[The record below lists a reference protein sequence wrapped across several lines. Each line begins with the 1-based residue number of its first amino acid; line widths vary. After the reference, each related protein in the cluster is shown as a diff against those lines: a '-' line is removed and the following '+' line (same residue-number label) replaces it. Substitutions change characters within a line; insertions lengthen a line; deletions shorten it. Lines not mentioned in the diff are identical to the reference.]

1 MYQRNRSQNHSQ
13 DWDPM
18 REEYENS
25 TYAPQYHDDDTNTD
39 GGVQLDHCKLYV
51 TNIPK
56 TLKQEG
62 LRNLFSKYGNCLKIF
77 LSNDPSKRYALIWY
91 ETPSEAKLA
100 MMKLNKTDPLQLNI
114 NVAHKKTYQE
124 PQNQRSSN
132 NQRSSMNYRD
142 DGSVSSKSR
151 YSRKLEEVSN
161 GENNND
167 DDIVIDDDLGLL
179 DDGLDTNLVLEI
191 EELKL
196 KHLKL
201 QEAQIQCKQRM
212 LLLNRIGKNTAQKPA
227 VNRCMLPDG
236 RIVVRNTNE
245 RTEQQDVAF
254 SSAAG
259 DSRAMSCSCE
269 HNPWNEPGTSDSS
282 TPSTCVLC
290 SKDKDKKDKSDLDF
304 DRYVKSVNSVTRS
317 VDVSQKS
324 DKFKMREDTKKAA
337 IRSDCTKK
345 SDRSDDKRDVKL
357 VRRSDLT
364 CVCDS
369 DDDFDET
376 DRLIQLRDYDYID
389 IVDDNM
395 KIVIALS
402 GYPKSKMQLKQMER
416 FQRSLHDVMDMQLK
430 AGLLKKTP
438 TFLDYYL
445 NRGAIVCI
453 CKNVDS
459 RDWVVRIIPG
469 LQERMGSN
477 LVLLKAKVK
486 RLCLGVIKTPKSS
499 WPATAQDA
507 FKLLQYFNPNLKT
520 HLWKIYSQKII
531 DDVESTSFI
540 IDRVSGEFIR
550 GPSFKNVIDYNQMVF
565 ELMGNTEIYY
575 DSYLSDMNED
585 LSSVASRVKL
595 LQEIKSN
602 DSTPRNLEIKDDND
616 EENEGIND
624 YPDEASDRNEQTF
637 EIKRSSDDQ
646 NKDVDADKGLDVTVT
661 KYVSDDQSAC
671 NRDDIWITETDNLN
685 CNKTVSNESKEVEV
699 IDASTSTIAIS
710 EQTESFAESFETV
723 TVKNSNLNIDSS
735 RGIAYNRRTNYLHV
749 ENELKISLVL
759 DGYPQN
765 KLEGTHIR
773 RLKHLFKD
781 YLHKDMK
788 LQRFCNMIIPKF
800 HDVYLSNGAVIYV
813 CDSLE
818 SRDYLMELLPK
829 FINSTGLKL
838 NFRDVNNLVRY
849 TRIIMKLP
857 QELSNVE
864 SHDILY
870 ALKMKYP
877 KLNPDGWK
885 YYSDVAGKQKRQF
898 GVDPISLEVI
908 KCPSFDPIYE
918 GKTISFRI
926 IDRQKRDSTK
936 SDCDFKESEYEN
948 DETKKL
954 KQELLHVMYS
964 PIESDIMNVPL
975 TRIRTN
981 HYSDLVADDLKLYV
995 GPANYPET
1003 RIDEMEFYSI
1013 KRTMNN
1019 IVFGNYDGCF
1029 ESVPRFRDIY
1039 LFDGVIFII
1048 CQNMSSRV
1056 WVEENVANINAKMSM
1071 NLKVTEFRGAV
1082 GIISM
1087 VVRTDKDADE
1097 VISLLQKQNP
1107 RLRTKF
1113 WRKIN
1118 TVHTRTKLDV
1128 VLQIDKLS
1136 AQIITD
1142 KDFNGTIGD
1151 DSVEFKL
1158 GHLKSMLKP
1167 KMSIHDNS
1175 NNNISTGNSSPSN
1188 HILAEKTNPNIKD
1201 ENVKLVQEKFNSTFF
1216 DKGNEENSPRSMR
1229 NLGFRE
1235 SNVFFYT
1242 DIDKNSDRDS
1252 VKSFRNNAQGHCK
1265 MVLKVP
1271 MNILPESK
1279 DGLEVILDLL
1289 EDKNPGLN
1297 TELWKVEKISQN
1309 NRGKFNILI
1318 DKHSASIIKGEG
1330 FDPTIGGERLKFLL

>member
-39 GGVQLDHCKLYV
+39 SGVQLDHCKLYV

-114 NVAHKKTYQE
+114 NLAHKKTYQE
-124 PQNQRSSN
+124 PQNQRSSH
-132 NQRSSMNYRD
+132 NQKSTMNYRD

-167 DDIVIDDDLGLL
+167 DDIVIDDDMGLI
-179 DDGLDTNLVLEI
+179 DEGLDTNLVLEI

-212 LLLNRIGKNTAQKPA
+212 LLLNRIGKTTTQKPA

-236 RIVVRNTNE
+236 RIVVRNTND
-245 RTEQQDVAF
+245 RTENQDVAF

-269 HNPWNEPGTSDSS
+269 HNPWNEPGTSESS

-290 SKDKDKKDKSDLDF
+290 SNEKDKKDKSDLDF
-304 DRYVKSVNSVTRS
+304 DRYVKSVNSATRS
-317 VDVSQKS
+317 IVSQKT
-324 DKFKMREDTKKAA
+324 DKMKVKDDAKTAPGT
-337 IRSDCTKK
+337 DCTKK
-345 SDRSDDKRDVKL
+345 SDRSDDKKDVKL
-357 VRRSDLT
+357 VKRSDLT
-364 CVCDS
+364 CNIVCDS

-376 DRLIQLRDYDYID
+376 DRLIQLRDFDYVN
-389 IVDDNM
+389 IVDDSM
-395 KIVIALS
+395 RIVIALS

-416 FQRSLHDVMDMQLK
+416 FQRSLNDVMDMQLK

-486 RLCLGVIKTPKSS
+486 RLCLGVIKTPKSC

-531 DDVESTSFI
+531 DDVESTSFV

-602 DSTPRNLEIKDDND
+602 DSTPRNLEIKGDDV
-616 EENEGIND
+616 EELGGND
-624 YPDEASDRNEQTF
+624 YPDDASDRNEQTF
-637 EIKRSSDDQ
+637 DIKRTSDDQ
-646 NKDVDADKGLDVTVT
+646 NKDVDSNKELDVTVT
-661 KYVSDDQSAC
+661 KYTSDNQSA
-671 NRDDIWITETDNLN
+671 NQDDIWITDADNLN
-685 CNKTVSNESKEVEV
+685 CNKTGNESKEIEV

-710 EQTESFAESFETV
+710 EQTESFAESFENV

-800 HDVYLSNGAVIYV
+800 HDVYLSNGAVIYI

-829 FINSTGLKL
+829 FIASTGLKL

-870 ALKMKYP
+870 ALKTKYP

-908 KCPSFDPIYE
+908 KCPNFDPVYD
-918 GKTISFRI
+918 GKTIGFRI

-936 SDCDFKESEYEN
+936 SDCDLKDNEFEN
-948 DETKKL
+948 DDTKKL
-954 KQELLHVMYS
+954 KQELLHAMYC
-964 PIESDIMNVPL
+964 PIESDIMNVSL

-1003 RIDEMEFYSI
+1003 RIDETEFGSI
-1013 KRTMNN
+1013 KKAMEN
-1019 IVFGNYDGCF
+1019 IVFTNFDGRF
-1029 ESVPRFRDIY
+1029 DLVPRFRDIY

-1048 CQNMSSRV
+1048 CQNMSSRH
-1056 WVEENVANINAKMSM
+1056 WVEENVGNINSQMQI

-1087 VVRTDKDADE
+1087 VVKTDRDADE
-1097 VISLLQKQNP
+1097 VISVLQQQNP

-1118 TVHTRTKLDV
+1118 TVHTRTKLDI

-1142 KDFNGTIGD
+1142 KDFDGTIDGN
-1151 DSVEFKL
+1151 SVEFKL

-1167 KMSIHDNS
+1167 KIGIHDNP
-1175 NNNISTGNSSPSN
+1175 NNVTRNSSSN
-1188 HILAEKTNPNIKD
+1188 HVLAETNPNIKD
-1201 ENVKLVQEKFNSTFF
+1201 ENVNLVQDKFNSTFF
-1216 DKGNEENSPRSMR
+1216 DKGNEENSPRSIR

-1235 SNVFFYT
+1235 SNVFFYS
-1242 DIDKNSDRDS
+1242 DIDRNSDRDS
-1252 VKSFRNNAQGHCK
+1252 GKSFRSNAQGPCK

-1297 TELWKVEKISQN
+1297 TEMWKVERISQS